1 MQTTGSTSTYQR
13 IWDVVR
19 QIPKGKVASY
29 GDIAK
34 LSGFFGQARKVGYS
48 LHALPQGSNVPWHRV
63 INSQGRISL
72 PRTSGHYSK
81 QKDLLEKEGV
91 VFKKGRVDLREFG
104 WLQSI
109 NDDLKRQR
117 IRPESGNSGSRAP
130 KSK

>member
-1 MQTTGSTSTYQR
+1 
-13 IWDVVR
+13 
-19 QIPKGKVASY
+19 
-29 GDIAK
+29 
-34 LSGFFGQARKVGYS
+34 
-48 LHALPQGSNVPWHRV
+48 
-63 INSQGRISL
+63 
-72 PRTSGHYSK
+72 
-81 QKDLLEKEGV
+81 LLEKEGV

>member
-1 MQTTGSTSTYQR
+1 MGSTSSYQC

-29 GDIAK
+29 ADIAR

-48 LHALPQGSNVPWHRV
+48 LHALPRGSNVPWHRV

-72 PRTSGHYSK
+72 PRTSGHYAK
-81 QKDLLEKEGV
+81 QKHLLEKEGV
-91 VFKKGRVDLREFG
+91 VFRKGRVDLREFG

-109 NDDLKRQR
+109 NDDLKKQQMQGR
-117 IRPESGNSGSRAP
+117 SRKVSLRALR
-130 KSK
+130 SR